1 VQTGS
6 RAYLA
11 YRNDTAP
18 FTDSR
23 VRQALNYAVN
33 WDVIKKS
40 LLNDSGERLA
50 GIVVAPNDSP
60 DVKAY
65 PYDVAKSKQ
74 LLADAGMASGFSTT
88 LTVPCGRYVRDK
100 DISQAIAA
108 DLSKVG
114 VQADV
119 QCVESSAF
127 IKKLFTD
134 KDPYPLYYLALSS
147 AFDAQSDLTNLSP
160 TFPLNPSKWTNQD
173 FLKTYDQLVATRDA
187 AQRKTLSAQL
197 QQIVHDD
204 PPYLFLWQQYH
215 WYGVNKK
222 LEWAPRPDEYVYFDQ
237 AVLH

>member
-50 GIVVAPNDSP
+50 GIVVAPNNSP
-60 DVKAY
+60 DIKAY
-65 PYDVAKSKQ
+65 PYDVAKAKQ
-74 LLADAGMASGFSTT
+74 LLADAGMPNGFSTT
-88 LTVPCGRYVRDK
+88 FTVPCGRYVRDK

-147 AFDAQSDLTNLSP
+147 PSTRRRPDQSLADVP
-160 TFPLNPSKWTNQD
+160 AGDKWTGKD
-173 FLKTYDQLVATRDA
+173 FLKTHDQLVMTRA
-187 AQRKTLSAQL
+187 MRHSARPCQRSCSMIVRRSA
-197 QQIVHDD
+197 VSV
-204 PPYLFLWQQYH
+204 LWQQYH
-215 WYGVNKK
+215 WYGVNSS
-222 LEWAPRPDEYVYFDQ
+222 E
-237 AVLH
+237 